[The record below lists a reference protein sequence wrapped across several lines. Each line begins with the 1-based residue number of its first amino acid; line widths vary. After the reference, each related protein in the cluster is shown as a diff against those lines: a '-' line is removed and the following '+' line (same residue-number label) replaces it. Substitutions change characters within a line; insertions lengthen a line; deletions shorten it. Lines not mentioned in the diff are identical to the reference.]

1 MKRLLKLTWLRL
13 RNLVKIPQ
21 PVRISLRDK
30 AIAVAG
36 RVSVVKVRDSMQVCC
51 PVCTEA
57 ISSPLDS
64 DVKMILAVHLSLWH
78 AEDVNLQWDIM
89 QKKKDSVLHLP
100 SLVVGVGIAAGVGV
114 LLTFLAKNRAQALV
128 GNTVRQ
134 PRFKER

>member
-36 RVSVVKVRDSMQVCC
+36 RVSVVKVRDS
-51 PVCTEA
+51 
-57 ISSPLDS
+57 
-64 DVKMILAVHLSLWH
+64 
-78 AEDVNLQWDIM
+78 M